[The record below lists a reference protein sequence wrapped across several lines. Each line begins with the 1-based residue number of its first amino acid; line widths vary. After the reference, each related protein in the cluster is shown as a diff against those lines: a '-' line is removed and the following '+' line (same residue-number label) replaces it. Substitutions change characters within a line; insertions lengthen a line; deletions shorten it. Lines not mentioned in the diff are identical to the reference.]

1 MSDAGDTDRE
11 NADEGDLRG
20 LVELLCR
27 CLVDEPE
34 SVEVEEINDAGELVF
49 EVRVEGG
56 DLGRLI
62 GRGGKVAGAI
72 RTVTKAAARAG
83 GDDDPGRRVL
93 VEFVED

>member
-1 MSDAGDTDRE
+1 VNDAGDTERE
-11 NADEGDLRG
+11 NAEEGDLRG

-27 CLVDEPE
+27 SLVDEPD
-34 SVEVEEINDAGELVF
+34 SVEVEELDDAGELVF

-83 GDDDPGRRVL
+83 GGDDGRRVL

>member
-1 MSDAGDTDRE
+1 MSEAGATDYPE
-11 NADEGDLRG
+11 EGDLRG

-27 CLVDEPE
+27 SLVDEPD
-34 SVEVEEINDAGELVF
+34 SVEVSEVDEDDDLVY
-49 EVRVEGG
+49 EVRVSDG

-72 RTVTKAAARAG
+72 RTVTRAAGRAG
-83 GDDDPGRRVL
+83 GGDGGRRVL

>member
-1 MSDAGDTDRE
+1 MEASDELLGPD
-11 NADEGDLRG
+11 DEVGDLRD
-20 LVELLCR
+20 LVEFVCR
-27 CLVDEPE
+27 SLVDDPDAV
-34 SVEVEEINDAGELVF
+34 SVEEIDEDADLIF
-49 EVRVEGG
+49 EVKVEGD

-83 GDDDPGRRVL
+83 AEHDRRVL

>member
-1 MSDAGDTDRE
+1 VS
-11 NADEGDLRG
+11 ADDERDYPEEGDLRG

-27 CLVDEPE
+27 SLVDEPDA
-34 SVEVEEINDAGELVF
+34 VEVEEIDDVGELVF
-49 EVRVEGG
+49 EVRVQDG

-62 GRGGKVAGAI
+62 GRGGKVASAI

-83 GDDDPGRRVL
+83 GGDDGRRVL